1 MGVCANND
9 AHHALD
15 NQNCA
20 PHDGPDPSPRP
31 AHVPCNIRVDVEE
44 EGENP
49 HQERKQ
55 HTQEASYPSSNRT
68 NIPLFQGTNVG
79 NRANILLF
87 QEINPHVGNRANIPP
102 FQGANPHDGNH
113 SNNPPLSVRVD
124 CGIPNGNSRITM
136 LEEQLQQLLNN
147 NKMKEH
153 ESDEEIEPF
162 MPYILA
168 FPYPLEFELLAN
180 YDQFKRHS
188 IVSWVQLSDAFK
200 KEFQVARTRKLECS
214 SLANVRQFLGES
226 LKAYINHFNIK
237 ATKTRGIDDSA
248 RLMALVAELTNANM
262 VANPCSPKKSRSD
275 GPYHPMYLTYTELT
289 KTQEAIHVANEH

>member
-180 YDQFKRHS
+180 YDQPTQTTF
-188 IVSWVQLSDAFK
+188 
-200 KEFQVARTRKLECS
+200 
-214 SLANVRQFLGES
+214 
-226 LKAYINHFNIK
+226 
-237 ATKTRGIDDSA
+237 
-248 RLMALVAELTNANM
+248 ALPELTNANM